1 MDPFPLMF
9 NLESGIYIYIYI
21 YWFCE
26 TQQLRASL
34 IRSGQ
39 LCINHVGRYMFS
51 IEPDLLG

>member
-1 MDPFPLMF
+1 MNPFPLMF
-9 NLESGIYIYIYI
+9 NLESGIYIYI